1 MRFVLI
7 LLSAFIF
14 KFIDVKVV
22 KAEDSYEETVEIL
35 QFNEDLVSVENPR
48 NNFNNRLY
56 DLRQFLKQDL
66 DIDEKVSIF
75 EEMFGKLLLRT
86 LHENDMS
93 AVDELIEEIV
103 EDSHHIQ
110 DVLDYD

>member
-14 KFIDVKVV
+14 KFIDIKVV
-22 KAEDSYEETVEIL
+22 KTEDSYEETVEIL
-35 QFNEDLVSVENPR
+35 QFNEDIVSEQNPR
-48 NNFNNRLY
+48 NNFNNRFY

-66 DIDEKVSIF
+66 DIEEKVSVF
-75 EEMFGKLLLRT
+75 EDMFGKLLLRT

-93 AVDELIEEIV
+93 AVNELIEKIIGES
-103 EDSHHIQ
+103 DDFQ
-110 DVLDYD
+110 DILEYA